1 MGLSSPGSNKVFTSE
16 EDFLRFMGTNQFEY
30 ERLEHPAVFTCEE
43 ADRYHTGIEAVHT
56 KNLFL
61 CDKKKR
67 HFFLVVTACEKT
79 VRLDSLAAR
88 LGVWHLSFAS
98 EENLEKF
105 LGVGRGAVTMMGLVN
120 DNEHRVA
127 LWIDKAI
134 WSGERFL
141 CHPLVNTATLV
152 LSKAELERFFALTG
166 HVPNLFD

>member
-1 MGLSSPGSNKVFTSE
+1 MS
-16 EDFLRFMGTNQFEY
+16 FMDANQFVY

-79 VRLDSLAAR
+79 VRLDSLAAH
-88 LGVWHLSFAS
+88 LGVSHLRFAS
-98 EENLEKF
+98 EENLGKL
-105 LGVGRGAVTMMGLVN
+105 LGVGVGSVTMMGLVN
-120 DNEHRVA
+120 DSEYRVA
-127 LWIDKAI
+127 LWIDKEI
-134 WSGERFL
+134 WGGERFL

-166 HVPNLFD
+166 HQPNLFD

>member
-1 MGLSSPGSNKVFTSE
+1 VFTSE
-16 EDFLRFMGTNQFEY
+16 KEFLGFMDANRFEY
-30 ERLEHPAVFTCEE
+30 ERLEHPAVYTCEE

-79 VRLDSLAAR
+79 VRLDSLAAL
-88 LGVWHLSFAS
+88 LGVSHLRFAS

-105 LGVGRGAVTMMGLVN
+105 LGVGKGSVTMMGLVN
-120 DNEHRVA
+120 DSEHRVA
-127 LWIDKAI
+127 LWIDKEV
-134 WSGERFL
+134 WDGERFL

-152 LSKAELERFFALTG
+152 LSRAELERFFKLTG
-166 HVPNLFD
+166 HLPNFFD